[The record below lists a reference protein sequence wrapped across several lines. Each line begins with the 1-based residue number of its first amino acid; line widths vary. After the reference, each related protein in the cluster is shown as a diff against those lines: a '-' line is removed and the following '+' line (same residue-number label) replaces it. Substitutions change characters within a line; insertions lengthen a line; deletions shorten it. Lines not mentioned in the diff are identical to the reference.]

1 MPVLACGRV
10 ESEVTRGAEIKY
22 LEEHIWQFYTTAGK
36 QRGGGG
42 EKKTT
47 LTHSKHFTL
56 TKNKVGNA
64 IVLSKKIIYIKK

>member
-42 EKKTT
+42 RKEDDSDTFKTLYVNKK
-47 LTHSKHFTL
+47 
-56 TKNKVGNA
+56 
-64 IVLSKKIIYIKK
+64 